1 MIVEL
6 LCGVLGKV
14 EGIVHFDIRGKLS
27 QFSHWYLAEEVFLYS
42 QRFFFVK
49 HITIDLGKVG
59 LDLFLGQFTVCPEK
73 LQIKIPFIKLS
84 HR

>member
-1 MIVEL
+1 MIVKF
-6 LCGVLGKV
+6 LCSVLGKV
-14 EGIVHFDIRGKLS
+14 EGVVYFYIRWKLS
-27 QFSHWYLAEEVFLYS
+27 QFSHWYLAEEVLLYS

-59 LDLFLGQFTVCPEK
+59 LDFFLGKFTVGPEK
-73 LQIKIPFIKLS
+73 LQIKIPFIELS